1 MTKPILVGHDPH
13 HADRAP
19 VDFGVAIA
27 RLTGA
32 PLVVASVQLG
42 VPTVTVSG
50 EPLHYAVGQPEE
62 DLLADCSPAV
72 AQIDAELRALG
83 IPVECRTFRDTSAAR
98 ALHHAA
104 DDAEAGLLVVGSS
117 RRSAAGR
124 VLAGES
130 TAERLLHGAP
140 CPVAIVPKSWTRGGR
155 PVTIGVACVDTEEGH
170 EALRGAHALAR
181 HVGARLR
188 VLTVVRPNLAM
199 RLDTEPPAADRPG
212 RDFEDVVGEHR
223 VRAETELRNVVAALD
238 GVPVDTDAF
247 VGDPAEV
254 LISVSEHLDLLV
266 LGSRAYGPLRAVL
279 LGSVS
284 RRVLRGAHCPVIVLP
299 RGLRAS
305 PEAILAI
312 APHPTRGD
320 PLKRVAHPSTHLL
333 TSRESALPLSRK

>member
-1 MTKPILVGHDPH
+1 MTKPILVGYDPH
-13 HADRAP
+13 RADHAP
-19 VDFGVAIA
+19 MDFGVATA

-32 PLVVASVQLG
+32 PLVVTSAVQLG
-42 VPTVTVSG
+42 VPTVPVSG
-50 EPLHYAVGQPEE
+50 EPLEYAVGLPEE

-83 IPVECRTFRDTSAAR
+83 IPVECQTVRDTSAAR
-98 ALHHAA
+98 ALQHAA
-104 DDAEAGLLVVGSS
+104 EDVEAGLLVVGSS
-117 RRSAAGR
+117 RRSATRR

-140 CPVAIVPKSWTRGGR
+140 CPVAIVPKSWTRDGR
-155 PVTIGVACVDTEEGH
+155 PVTIGVAYVDTDEGR

-199 RLDTEPPAADRPG
+199 RLDTDPPAADRPG
-212 RDFEDVVGEHR
+212 RDSEDSVGERR
-223 VRAETELRNVVAALD
+223 VRAEADLRSVVAALD

-247 VGDPAEV
+247 VGDPADV

-266 LGSRAYGPLRAVL
+266 LGSRAYGPLRAVV

-299 RGLRAS
+299 RGVRAS
-305 PEAILAI
+305 LAAILAT
-312 APHPTRGD
+312 APHPTARAVT
-320 PLKRVAHPSTHLL
+320 R
-333 TSRESALPLSRK
+333 

>member
-1 MTKPILVGHDPH
+1 LKELRRGLSTAWTLAITKPILVGYDPRR
-13 HADRAP
+13 ADHAP
-19 VDFGVAIA
+19 VEFGVATA

-42 VPTVTVSG
+42 VPAVPVSG
-50 EPLHYAVGQPEE
+50 EPLQYAVGQPEE

-98 ALHHAA
+98 ALNHAA
-104 DDAEAGLLVVGSS
+104 EDVEAGLLVVGSS

-140 CPVAIVPKSWTRGGR
+140 CPVAVVPRSWARDGR
-155 PVTIGVACVDTEEGH
+155 PVTIGVAYVDTEEGRA
-170 EALRGAHALAR
+170 ALRGAYALAR
-181 HVGARLR
+181 HVGAKLR
-188 VLTVVRPNLAM
+188 VLTVVSPSLAM
-199 RLDTEPPAADRPG
+199 RLDAEAPAAG
-212 RDFEDVVGEHR
+212 RSGKDVEDVVGERR
-223 VRAETELRNVVAALD
+223 VRAETELRSVVAALD

-247 VGDPAEV
+247 VGDPADV
-254 LISVSEHLDLLV
+254 LISVSEHLDLLL

-284 RRVLRGAHCPVIVLP
+284 RRVLRAAYCPVIVLP
-299 RGLRAS
+299 RGVRAS
-305 PEAILAI
+305 LEAILAT
-312 APHPTRGD
+312 ARHHTARAVTR
-320 PLKRVAHPSTHLL
+320 
-333 TSRESALPLSRK
+333 